1 MSPRAHTLGGMRVTA
16 IGIGLLASAFSPLL
30 VALALLVQP
39 LPGVGLNIILAV
51 VLALPILLLGLVL
64 RATGTLPPER
74 IFARAAA
81 PRDIDTIALV
91 ASYLA
96 PIAIALFAVDL
107 PRLVAMAIMLVL
119 LMVVYVGAELFYLNP
134 LLACCGFR
142 LYQVVDD
149 ATGVTVAVLTR
160 RRGLGAGG
168 VINGQLIAP
177 NTYIELGSRR

>member
-1 MSPRAHTLGGMRVTA
+1 MRVTL

-39 LPGVGLNIILAV
+39 LPGLGWNIFLAAA
-51 VLALPILLLGLVL
+51 LALPAVLLALVL
-64 RATGTLPPER
+64 RASATLPPQR
-74 IFARAAA
+74 LTARTSV
-81 PRDIDTIALV
+81 PRDIDTIGFV

-96 PIAIALFAVDL
+96 PIAIALFVPDA
-107 PRLVAMAIMLVL
+107 PQLVAMVIMLAL

-149 ATGVTVAVLTR
+149 QTGVTVAVLTR

-168 VINGQLIAP
+168 IVNAQLMAP

>member
-39 LPGVGLNIILAV
+39 LPGVGPNIILAV
-51 VLALPILLLGLVL
+51 VLALPMLLLGLVL

-142 LYQVVDD
+142 LYQVVNDD
-149 ATGVTVAVLTR
+149 TGVTVAVLTR

>member
-1 MSPRAHTLGGMRVTA
+1 MRIAA
-16 IGIGLLASAFSPLL
+16 IGTGLLASAFSPLL
-30 VALALLVQP
+30 VALTLLVHP
-39 LPGVGLNIILAV
+39 LPGLGWNLLLAAV
-51 VLALPILLLGLVL
+51 FAAPIVLLGLVL
-64 RATGTLPPER
+64 RATATLAPQR
-74 IFARAAA
+74 VMARASV
-81 PRDIDTIALV
+81 PRDIDTIAFV

-96 PIAIALFAVDL
+96 PIAIALFAADA

-149 ATGVTVAVLTR
+149 QSGVSVAVLTR

-168 VINGQLIAP
+168 VVNGQLIAP

>member
-1 MSPRAHTLGGMRVTA
+1 MRASTIGMA
-16 IGIGLLASAFSPLL
+16 LIGAGLLASAFSPLL

-39 LPGVGLNIILAV
+39 LPGLGWNILLAA
-51 VLALPILLLGLVL
+51 VLALPTVLLGLVL
-64 RATGTLPPER
+64 RAASTLPPER
-74 IFARAAA
+74 VTARTAT
-81 PRDIDTIALV
+81 PRDIDTIGLV

-96 PIAIALFAVDL
+96 PIAIALFAPDA

-142 LYQVVDD
+142 LYQVIDD
-149 ATGVTVAVLTR
+149 QTGVTVAVLTR

-168 VINGQLIAP
+168 VVDGQLIAP
-177 NTYIELGSRR
+177 NTYIELGSKR